1 MKNTDSIL
9 TSNNQDIITNKI
21 SQIVNEVALKTG
33 IPKEAF
39 IEAIDNNFPKELKPT
54 SIESSNIKGITLL
67 SAEEYEQFK
76 NNIPSLNHSWWLRSP
91 GDNGYAKYVQGY
103 AKYVQRGGYVDKY
116 GAPISYQYVA
126 VRPALILN
134 SESSRLKIKD
144 EFKFGKQ
151 KWTVISDT
159 YAICNDNI
167 GERCF
172 RAGCRADWEVED
184 ANGENANDYEKSDV
198 KEFIEDWLE
207 SCINKEM
214 SLMERAQRG
223 DSLSADI
230 LEDHYGMDIG
240 HSGYEDEEEK
250 KNMGLMRETSEPH
263 NKNPRIHDMD
273 RER

>member
-9 TSNNQDIITNKI
+9 TSNNQDIITDKI

-39 IEAIDNNFPKELKPT
+39 IEAIDNNFPKELEPT

-67 SAEEYEQFK
+67 SAEEYEQFE
-76 NNIPSLNHSWWLRSP
+76 NNIPPIDAFWWLRS
-91 GDNGYAKYVQGY
+91 GYSGNDAAIVLDYDGVSCN
-103 AKYVQRGGYVDKY
+103 Y
-116 GAPISYQYVA
+116 GQYTYIEHS

-134 SESSRLKIKD
+134 PESSSLKIKD
-144 EFKFGKQ
+144 EFKFGEH

-159 YAICNDNI
+159 YAICNDTM
-167 GERCF
+167 GDYCF
-172 RAGCRADWEVED
+172 RADWRAED
-184 ANGENANDYEKSDV
+184 SCDYEKSDIKRYV
-198 KEFIEDWLE
+198 EIWYD

-250 KNMGLMRETSEPH
+250 KTWDL
-263 NKNPRIHDMD
+263 
-273 RER
+273 

>member
-1 MKNTDSIL
+1 MKNTDFIL
-9 TSNNQDIITNKI
+9 TRRHQDITDKI

-39 IEAIDNNFPKELKPT
+39 IEAIDNNFPKELET
-54 SIESSNIKGITLL
+54 TLIEKSNIKGITLL

-76 NNIPSLNHSWWLRSP
+76 NNISSHNHMWWLRSP
-91 GDNGYAKYVQGY
+91 GRSLFHGDDRRAVIVQDNGIADTYC
-103 AKYVQRGGYVDKY
+103 
-116 GAPISYQYVA
+116 GAPVNFGQVA
-126 VRPALILN
+126 VRPALIIN
-134 SESSRLKIKD
+134 PESSSLKIKD
-144 EFKFGKQ
+144 EFEFEKH

-159 YAICNDNI
+159 YAICNDTI
-167 GERCF
+167 GDHCF
-172 RAGCRADWEVED
+172 RADWEAED
-184 ANGENANDYEKSDV
+184 ANDYEKSDV

-230 LEDHYGMDIG
+230 LEDYYGMDIG

-250 KNMGLMRETSEPH
+250 KNMGLMKETSEPH

>member
-9 TSNNQDIITNKI
+9 TSNNQDIITDKI

-39 IEAIDNNFPKELKPT
+39 IEAIDNNFPKELEPT
-54 SIESSNIKGITLL
+54 LIESSNIKNIKGITLL
-67 SAEEYEQFK
+67 STEEYEQFK
-76 NNIPSLNHSWWLRSP
+76 NNIPSHNHHWWWLRSP
-91 GDNGYAKYVQGY
+91 GHDGRATIVLDDGTTDTYSVN
-103 AKYVQRGGYVDKY
+103 Y
-116 GAPISYQYVA
+116 GQIAI
-126 VRPALILN
+126 RPALILN
-134 SESSRLKIKD
+134 PESSSLKIKD
-144 EFKFGKQ
+144 EFEFGKH

-159 YAICNDNI
+159 YAICNDTI
-167 GERCF
+167 GDHCHCF
-172 RAGCRADWEVED
+172 RADRLAED
-184 ANGENANDYEKSDV
+184 ANNYEKSDV
-198 KEFIEDWLE
+198 KKVIEDWYE

-250 KNMGLMRETSEPH
+250 KNMGLITIPKESCI
-263 NKNPRIHDMD
+263 NKENSIKPRSNNSRDYDM
-273 RER
+273 ER

>member
-9 TSNNQDIITNKI
+9 TRNYQDIITDKI

-33 IPKEAF
+33 IPKESF
-39 IEAIDNNFPKELKPT
+39 IEAIDNNFPKELEPT

-76 NNIPSLNHSWWLRSP
+76 NNIPPINSDWWWLRSP
-91 GDNGYAKYVQGY
+91 GHNDRAAIVLDDGTADTYSVN
-103 AKYVQRGGYVDKY
+103 Y
-116 GAPISYQYVA
+116 GHIA

-134 SESSRLKIKD
+134 SESSSLKIKD
-144 EFKFGKQ
+144 EFEFGEH

-159 YAICNDNI
+159 YAICNDTI
-167 GERCF
+167 GDHCF
-172 RAGCRADWEVED
+172 REDWRAED
-184 ANGENANDYEKSDV
+184 SCDYEKSDIKKYV
-198 KEFIEDWLE
+198 ENWYE

-230 LEDHYGMDIG
+230 LEDYHGMDIG

-250 KNMGLMRETSEPH
+250 KNMGLMKETSEPH